1 MYFHCSVYKT
11 FKLLHVFWI
20 TGTHSVY
27 KRIEVFM
34 DIFQNRIIMSYM
46 FIKREY
52 HKKMRFVLYFPY
64 V

>member
-20 TGTHSVY
+20 TSVY